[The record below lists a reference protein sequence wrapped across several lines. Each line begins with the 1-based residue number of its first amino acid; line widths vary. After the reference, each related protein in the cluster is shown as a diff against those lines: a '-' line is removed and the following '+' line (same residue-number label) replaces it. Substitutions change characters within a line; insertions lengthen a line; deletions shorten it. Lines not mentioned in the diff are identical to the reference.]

1 MTKPSTN
8 KLIPPSIILFIIIY
22 PTGAE
27 KEDRT
32 KVEEKKKEEMKEV
45 SSLNYWIHFKLDR
58 RKKEKNKRE
67 KRMIEFSGSIFD

>member
-1 MTKPSTN
+1 MATN
-8 KLIPPSIILFIIIY
+8 CSSAPDWGGKGGQGKS
-22 PTGAE
+22 GGE
-27 KEDRT
+27 
-32 KVEEKKKEEMKEV
+32 KKEEMKEV